1 MSKKWG
7 FDYVPRVRFRIIYLI
22 CKINRSNGRAGFR
35 PEAPAWINVLAVL
48 GTAQMKLLVKV
59 SSKKK
64 RNDNQLV
71 VTTVN
76 KMGGPSRPTYQDTF
90 QTISII
96 SRKCLTFPVSLCA
109 NNEILISLKI
119 CINNELQ
126 FEHRGKV
133 IVTQREHLVS
143 LRKTSSMI
151 ENRRCGWVLPQ
162 RQISIKHT

>member
-1 MSKKWG
+1 M
-7 FDYVPRVRFRIIYLI
+7 V
-22 CKINRSNGRAGFR
+22 GRFR
-35 PEAPAWINVLAVL
+35 PEASAWINVLAVL

-59 SSKKK
+59 SCKKK

-76 KMGGPSRPTYQDTF
+76 KMGGPSRPTFQDTF

-109 NNEILISLKI
+109 NNEILISLNI

-143 LRKTSSMI
+143 LQKNRLNDRKSKMWLVFAPEANIYQTHLTVINM
-151 ENRRCGWVLPQ
+151 WVGSES
-162 RQISIKHT
+162 RVYISNFRV